1 MNNIVNVLGE
11 NYGYNRK
18 STDDGGYVCIVEG
31 KEEIEYFKEYFK
43 SNRLKR
49 LLGEFSR
56 ENIKVK

>member
-31 KEEIEYFKEYFK
+31 KEEVEYFK

-49 LLGEFSR
+49 LLEEFSR
-56 ENIKVK
+56 ENIKMK

>member
-49 LLGEFSR
+49 LLEEFSR
-56 ENIKVK
+56 ENIKMK